1 MLLEYGYTAAVGKA
15 IAQVVD
21 GIHVRCMEKFQERAS
36 DLPDQ
41 RLSNMI
47 QIQIDTSDD
56 VYIIWMTH
64 HNVDRRLLLLHL
76 LPKDASSTMAKL
88 FGTIIVFSL
97 LNGLTTT
104 VRSQNNTID
113 IC

>member
-1 MLLEYGYTAAVGKA
+1 MERNASLGCLSKTNSSEMTP
-15 IAQVVD
+15 AQ
-21 GIHVRCMEKFQERAS
+21 RS
-36 DLPDQ
+36 S
-41 RLSNMI
+41 SNMI